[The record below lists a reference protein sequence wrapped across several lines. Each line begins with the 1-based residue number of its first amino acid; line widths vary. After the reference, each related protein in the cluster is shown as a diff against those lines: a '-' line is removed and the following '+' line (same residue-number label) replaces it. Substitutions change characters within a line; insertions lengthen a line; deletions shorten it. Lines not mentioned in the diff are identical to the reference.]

1 MEFIGAIITG
11 VFSIGLGF
19 HFSRLWA
26 PTAGW
31 SVLIGVMCGGVCAL
45 GYFGVTVLFGQ
56 LAPHTLEPGKIGFWF
71 SILVFAAPAIG
82 AVGAFAGYRRS
93 PEFQQD

>member
-11 VFSIGLGF
+11 VVSIGLGF
-19 HFSRLWA
+19 YFSRLWA
-26 PTAGW
+26 PTATW
-31 SVLIGVMCGGVCAL
+31 SVLIGLMCGGVCAL

-56 LAPHTLEPGKIGFWF
+56 LAPHTLEAGKIGFWF
-71 SILVFAAPAIG
+71 SILLFAAPAIG
-82 AVGAFAGYRRS
+82 VVGAFAGYRRS